1 MTLKERGSVPELS
14 PLSVALI
21 ACADEASVLDA
32 LVRTPAAHA
41 CRIAPDE
48 LWLLGAPVAH
58 DGLLEHARAAVAT
71 TGGIAESQSDA
82 WSAFALDWPD
92 AADVFARLSAVPLP
106 AVRPSF
112 IQCELAHVPGKAI
125 ALDSHLCLL
134 VPAPVGHHLEERIEH
149 GCRDLGVERG
159 PSIEFTPPAGAPA

>member
-1 MTLKERGSVPELS
+1 MPELS

-21 ACADEASVLDA
+21 ACADEASVLDTLA
-32 LVRTPAAHA
+32 RTPAAQA

-48 LWLLGAPVAH
+48 LWLLGAPAARH
-58 DGLLEHARAAVAT
+58 ALLEQARAAVAA
-71 TGGIAESQSDA
+71 TGGIAEDQSA
-82 WSAFALDWPD
+82 GWSAVALDWPD

-106 AVRPSF
+106 AERPSF
-112 IQCELAHVPGKAI
+112 VQCELAHVAGKALV
-125 ALDSHLCLL
+125 LDSYLALL

-159 PSIEFTPPAGAPA
+159 PLIEFTPPAGAAA